1 MNRAHNLRLR
11 DYETIT
17 GHAGQQ
23 SAVVRGYQGEL
34 DLQHKRDIIE
44 QITFDIEPP
53 VPSGTR

>member
-17 GHAGQQ
+17 GHAGEQ

-34 DLQHKRDIIE
+34 ELRHKHDIIE
-44 QITFDIEPP
+44 KITFDIE
-53 VPSGTR
+53 VPRRLKLT